1 MTMVIQEMQRV
12 VVESPFKGDRV
23 RNKRYL
29 EFCLRDCIYR
39 GESPYASH
47 KLLTDCLDDDDP
59 EERRLGISA
68 GFAWRSVAGHVFYI
82 DLGWSTGMILAKDL
96 YDKEGI
102 PYEIRNLPK
111 ESGFWKAETESG
123 RRYDIGP
130 ATRTFLLDAVNEK
143 IEEFENGETDCLQR
157 IERAKNRQME
167 PNQENLDRLTAIREK
182 LAAFRQ
188 VVEELA

>member
-1 MTMVIQEMQRV
+1 MVIQEMQRV
-12 VVESPFKGDRV
+12 VVESPFKGDRA

-68 GFAWRSVAGHVFYI
+68 GLAWRHAAGHVFYV
-82 DLGWSTGMILAKDL
+82 DLGWSSGMVLAKEL

-102 PYEIRNLPK
+102 PYEVRNLPK
-111 ESGFWKAETESG
+111 ESGFWKSEELGGARG
-123 RRYDIGP
+123 IGP

-143 IEEFENGETDCLQR
+143 IEEFELAEADCVR
-157 IERAKNRQME
+157 EIERFENRNKDPDQDDV
-167 PNQENLDRLTAIREK
+167 NRLAVIRQK
-182 LAAFRQ
+182 IVAFRK